1 MADNGSSFYE
11 KEDFF
16 NHFLS
21 RRNRDESP
29 NNTIEEPVILD
40 LIGNVSGMRVLDL
53 GCGDGRFGAALL
65 EKGCRH
71 YDGIDGSTNMV
82 NAAFKTLY
90 GTPNTVRQVYL
101 EEWTASDEAYDLI
114 LSRMVFHYLSDIR
127 QLFKDVY
134 ASLSAGGQFV
144 FSVQHPVLTS
154 SPGSAK
160 ASGQRGAWLV
170 DDYFK
175 TGRRVE
181 PWINKDVVKY
191 HRTTE
196 DYFAALTGAGFMVE
210 GLREC
215 APQSKRFAT
224 NEEFH
229 RRQRIPLFLVFSCRK

>member
-11 KEDFF
+11 EEDFF
-16 NHFLS
+16 NSFLS
-21 RRNRDESP
+21 RRDREESP
-29 NNTIEEPVILD
+29 NNAIEEPVILD
-40 LIGNVSGMRVLDL
+40 LVGNVSGMRVLDL
-53 GCGDGRFGAALL
+53 GCGDGRFGASLL
-65 EKGCRH
+65 KKGCRH
-71 YDGIDGSTNMV
+71 YDGIDGSINMA
-82 NAAFKTLY
+82 NAATKTLY
-90 GTPNTVRQVYL
+90 GTPSTVRQMYL
-101 EEWTASDEAYDLI
+101 EEWTASDEAYDLV
-114 LSRMVFHYLSDIR
+114 LSRMVFHYLPDVR

-154 SPGSAK
+154 SPESAK
-160 ASGQRGAWLV
+160 ESGARGAWLV

-196 DYFAALTGAGFMVE
+196 GYFAALTEAGFIVE
-210 GLREC
+210 NLKEC
-215 APQSKRFAT
+215 APRPEHFAT
-224 NEEFH
+224 PEEFQ